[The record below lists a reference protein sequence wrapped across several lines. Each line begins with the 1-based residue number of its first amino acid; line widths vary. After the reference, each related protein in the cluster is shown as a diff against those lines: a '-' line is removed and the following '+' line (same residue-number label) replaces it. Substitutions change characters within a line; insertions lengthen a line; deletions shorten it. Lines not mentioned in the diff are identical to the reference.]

1 MNQPNNLVIDIKS
14 LDRQFAENKALD
26 NVNIEVKKG
35 QVFGIVGENGA
46 GKTTLIK
53 HILGLYKAQ
62 QGSVSVFGLDPVK
75 SPTEVLSRIGYLSEE
90 PDLPDWMT
98 IPQFMN
104 YMSAF
109 YPKWDHQYANQ
120 LIKLF
125 DIDPNKKIKELSKGQ
140 KARIGLCAAQAHRPD
155 LLLLDE
161 PSSGLD
167 PVVRKEIL
175 TSVIR
180 TVADEGRTVI
190 LSSHLLDEIERV
202 CDHLLMFSK
211 GKVLMSESMETVLQN
226 HFRLTVRA
234 SENQQWD
241 QFQEIYQSDLSNGEW
256 ELHCFGVEQQLLQN
270 MQQNG
275 VEIIDRQI
283 LSLNEIFISRSPNSG
298 VIEEV
303 AQK

>member
-1 MNQPNNLVIDIKS
+1 MNQPQQTIIDIQS
-14 LDRQFAENKALD
+14 LERKFDNKKALD
-26 NVNIEVKKG
+26 DVNIQIKKG

-62 QGSVSVFGLDPVK
+62 KGSVSVFGLDPVK
-75 SPTEVLSRIGYLSEE
+75 SPKKVLSRIGYLSEE

-104 YMSAF
+104 YMSSF
-109 YPKWDHQYANQ
+109 YDSWDKGYAEQ

-125 DIDPNKKIKELSKGQ
+125 DIDANKKIKELSKGQ

-167 PVVRKEIL
+167 PIVRKEIL
-175 TSVIR
+175 TAVIR
-180 TVADEGRTVI
+180 TVVDEGRTVV

-202 CDHLLMFSK
+202 CDHLVMFSK
-211 GKVLMSESMETVLQN
+211 GKVLISESMQTVLQN
-226 HFRLTVRA
+226 HFRVTVRS

-241 QFQEIYQSDLSNGEW
+241 QFQEIYQSNLNNGEW
-256 ELHCFGVEQQLLQN
+256 ELHCFGIEQQLTQN

-275 VEIIDRQI
+275 IEIIDKQI
-283 LSLNEIFISRSPNSG
+283 LTLNEIFISRSPHSE
-298 VIEEV
+298 ILEEV
-303 AQK
+303 AQ

>member
-1 MNQPNNLVIDIKS
+1 MNQLQDIIIDIKN
-14 LDRQFAENKALD
+14 LDRQFAEKKALD
-26 NVNIEVKKG
+26 NVSLQVTKG

-75 SPTEVLSRIGYLSEE
+75 FPKQVLSRIGYLSEE

-109 YPKWDHQYANQ
+109 YPSWDHQYANQ

-125 DIDPNKKIKELSKGQ
+125 DVEPNKKIKQLSKGQ

-167 PVVRKEIL
+167 PIVRKEIL
-175 TSVIR
+175 TAVIR
-180 TVADEGRTVI
+180 TVVDEGRTVI

-202 CDHLLMFSK
+202 CDHLVMFSK
-211 GKVLMSESMETVLQN
+211 GKVLLSEPMETVLQN
-226 HFRLTVRA
+226 HFKITVR
-234 SENQQWD
+234 STENQQWD
-241 QFQEIYQSDLSNGEW
+241 QFQEIYQILKNNDEW
-256 ELHCFGVEQQLLQN
+256 ELHCFGVEQQLIQN

-275 VEIIDRQI
+275 IEILDQQL
-283 LSLNEIFISRSPNSG
+283 LSLNEIFLSRSPHALLNQ
-298 VIEEV
+298 EV
-303 AQK
+303 T